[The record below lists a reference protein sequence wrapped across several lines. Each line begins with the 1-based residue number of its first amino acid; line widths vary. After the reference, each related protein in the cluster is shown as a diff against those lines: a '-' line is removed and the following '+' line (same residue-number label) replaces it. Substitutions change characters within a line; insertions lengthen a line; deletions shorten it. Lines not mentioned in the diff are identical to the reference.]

1 MAENQTSQVQ
11 NPLIREGLMPQEE
24 KLDTAVRRQRLVI
37 GIPCE
42 PDQNE
47 SRVPLTPEAVEILVG
62 RGHEILVEQNA
73 GRSANY
79 SDTDY
84 SERGAY
90 ILTSHE
96 QVLRADIIL
105 KVAPL
110 NKDDIQLLKGKQT
123 ILTSLHIQSQQQ
135 DSIAGLLQKKVTAI
149 AFENIKDEHDTYPVV
164 NSMSS
169 IAGITAIHIAAE
181 LLSTAHGGKGVM
193 LGGIPGISPTEVV
206 ILGSGTVAE
215 YATRAAIGL
224 GALVKVFDNSV
235 HRLRRL
241 QTNVGFPVYTSI
253 FHPNVLEKS
262 LRSAD
267 VLIGAMHIQENKPR
281 FLITEDM
288 VRTMKRGSVI
298 IDVSI
303 DQGGCIETSECRP
316 LSDPVYIKHNVIH
329 YSVPN
334 LPSRVARTASI
345 ALSNVFL
352 PLLLEIGETGSIEKA
367 IKFNTGFRNGVYIFN
382 GILTSKTIA
391 DLFSLPFQDI
401 NLLMAAF

>member
-11 NPLIREGLMPQEE
+11 NPLLREGLMPQEE

-42 PDQNE
+42 TDKNE

-62 RGHEILVEQNA
+62 HGHEILVEQNA

-96 QVLRADIIL
+96 QVLRADIVL

-123 ILTSLHIQSQQQ
+123 ILSSLHIQSQQQ
-135 DSIAGLLQKKVTAI
+135 EYIAGLLQKKVTAI

-267 VLIGAMHIQENKPR
+267 VLIGALHIRENKPR

-316 LSDPVYIKHNVIH
+316 LSDPVYVKHNVIH

-352 PLLLEIGETGSIEKA
+352 PLLLEIGETGSIEKT

>member
-135 DSIAGLLQKKVTAI
+135 DYIAGLLQKKVTAI

>member
-1 MAENQTSQVQ
+1 
-11 NPLIREGLMPQEE
+11 
-24 KLDTAVRRQRLVI
+24 
-37 GIPCE
+37 
-42 PDQNE
+42 
-47 SRVPLTPEAVEILVG
+47 
-62 RGHEILVEQNA
+62 VEQNA

-96 QVLRADIIL
+96 QVLRADIVL

-123 ILTSLHIQSQQQ
+123 VLSSLHIQSQQQ
-135 DSIAGLLQKKVTAI
+135 EYIAGLLQKKVTAI
-149 AFENIKDEHDTYPVV
+149 AFESIKDEHDTYPVV

-267 VLIGAMHIQENKPR
+267 VLIGALHIRENKPR

-316 LSDPVYIKHNVIH
+316 LSDPVYVKHNVIH

>member
-11 NPLIREGLMPQEE
+11 NPLLREGLMPQEE

-42 PDQNE
+42 PDKNE

-96 QVLRADIIL
+96 QVLRADIVL

-123 ILTSLHIQSQQQ
+123 ILSSLHIQSQQQ
-135 DSIAGLLQKKVTAI
+135 DYIAGLLQKKVTAI

-267 VLIGAMHIQENKPR
+267 VLIGALHIRENKPR

-316 LSDPVYIKHNVIH
+316 LSDPVYVKHNVIH

>member
-267 VLIGAMHIQENKPR
+267 VLIGAMHIQENTPR

>member
-24 KLDTAVRRQRLVI
+24 KLDTAVRRQKLVI

-79 SDTDY
+79 SNNDY

-135 DSIAGLLQKKVTAI
+135 DYIAGLLQKKVTAI

-267 VLIGAMHIQENKPR
+267 VLIGAIHIQENKPH

>member
-11 NPLIREGLMPQEE
+11 NPLLREGLMPQEE

-42 PDQNE
+42 TDKNE

-62 RGHEILVEQNA
+62 HGHEILVEQNA

-96 QVLRADIIL
+96 QVLRADIVL

-123 ILTSLHIQSQQQ
+123 ILSSLHIQSQQQ
-135 DSIAGLLQKKVTAI
+135 EYIAGLLQKKVTAI

-267 VLIGAMHIQENKPR
+267 VLIGALHIRENKPR

-316 LSDPVYIKHNVIH
+316 LSDPVYVKHNVIH